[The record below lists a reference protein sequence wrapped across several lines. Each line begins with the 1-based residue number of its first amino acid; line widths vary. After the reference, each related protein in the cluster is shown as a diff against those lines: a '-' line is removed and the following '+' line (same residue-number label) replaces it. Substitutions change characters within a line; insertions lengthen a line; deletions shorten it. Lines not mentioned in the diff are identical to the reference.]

1 MQINGS
7 SHVHG
12 AHALQGPYAAR
23 SSAARAASA
32 STGVSDTL
40 DISAAAE
47 AAMHA
52 SEGTEIR
59 SDLVARVKSEIAAG
73 TYDSADKFDA
83 ALERLLDDIA

>member
-23 SSAARAASA
+23 SSAARAAGSSA
-32 STGVSDTL
+32 GVSDQL

-47 AAMHA
+47 AAIQA
-52 SEGTEIR
+52 SEGGDIR
-59 SDLVARVKSEIAAG
+59 SDLVARVKNEIAAG
-73 TYDSADKFDA
+73 TYDTADKLDA

>member
-23 SSAARAASA
+23 SSAARSA
-32 STGVSDTL
+32 GSSSGIGDTL

-47 AAMHA
+47 AAMQV
-52 SEGTEIR
+52 SEGTDIR

-73 TYDSADKFDA
+73 TYDTADKLDA
-83 ALERLLDDIA
+83 ALEQLLDDIA